1 VKRIAVALLPLLLA
15 TACSGGGQQRVIVAA
30 GTTLVDSGF
39 LNAVADRFEESHP
52 EVQLSIVGEA
62 SARILDLGR
71 RGGADVLITHA
82 PDLEAEFVHD
92 GLAAR
97 YETVLT
103 SSFVLVGPAD
113 SVPEGP
119 AMTVLAEIVAS
130 NRLFVS
136 RGDGSGTHQ
145 TELWLWEQAGV
156 DPVGE
161 SWYLETGQGMGL
173 TLQVADQR
181 DAFTLSEL
189 GAFLAASHTLTI
201 EPVDASGIPRNPYH
215 LTVVLDSPERRAG
228 EEFLDWLIGPEGV
241 KVVDEVNHELFGRP
255 VYESAAG

>member
-1 VKRIAVALLPLLLA
+1 VVALLLLA
-15 TACSGGGQQRVIVAA
+15 SACSGGGQQRVIVAA
-30 GTTLVDSGF
+30 GTTLVDSG
-39 LNAVADRFEESHP
+39 LLDAVADRFEESHP
-52 EVQLSIVGEA
+52 DIQLSIVGEA

-97 YETVLT
+97 YEPVLT

-113 SVPEGP
+113 SAPEGP
-119 AMTVLAEIVAS
+119 VTTVLARIAAGS
-130 NRLFVS
+130 RPFVS
-136 RGDGSGTHQ
+136 RGDESGTHQ
-145 TELWLWEQAGV
+145 MELWLWEQAGV
-156 DPVGE
+156 DPGEE

-181 DAFTLSEL
+181 DAFVLSEL
-189 GAFLAASHTLTI
+189 GAFLAASDTLTI
-201 EPVDASGIPRNPYH
+201 QPVDAPGIPRNPYH

-228 EEFLDWLIGPEGV
+228 EEFLDWLVGPEGV
-241 KVVDEVNHELFGRP
+241 EAVDEVNRELFGRP

>member
-1 VKRIAVALLPLLLA
+1 MRRVALALLLLA

-30 GTTLVDSGF
+30 GTTLVDSG
-39 LNAVADRFEESHP
+39 LVNAVADRFEESHP
-52 EVQLSIVGEA
+52 HIQLSIVGEA

-82 PDLEAEFVHD
+82 PDLEAKFVHD

-97 YETVLT
+97 YERVLS

-113 SVPEGP
+113 SIPGAPV
-119 AMTVLAEIVAS
+119 MTVLAEIAAS
-130 NRLFVS
+130 NRPFVS

-156 DPVGE
+156 DPEGA

-181 DAFTLSEL
+181 GAFALSEL
-189 GAFLAASHTLTI
+189 GAFLAASDTLTI

-228 EEFLDWLIGPEGV
+228 EEFLDWLVGPEGV
-241 KVVDEVNHELFGRP
+241 RAVAEANRELFGQP
-255 VYESAAG
+255 IYEPAGG